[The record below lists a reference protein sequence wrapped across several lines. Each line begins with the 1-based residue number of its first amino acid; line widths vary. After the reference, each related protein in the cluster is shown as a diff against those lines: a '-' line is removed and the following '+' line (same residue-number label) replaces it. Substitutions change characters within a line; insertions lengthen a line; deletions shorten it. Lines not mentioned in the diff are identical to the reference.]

1 MRLVRFF
8 LSPSGWGRGLV
19 VLLLCCVSW
28 QLEAI
33 DLNRA
38 SSQELQQLKG
48 IGPKTAER
56 IIEERSRAGPYSSL
70 QDLSDRV
77 KGIGPKRLQGLQAAG
92 LRVGTIPSIYGET
105 RTKK

>member
-1 MRLVRFF
+1 MRLARFF
-8 LSPSGWGRGLV
+8 LSPLGWGRCLLVV
-19 VLLLCCVSW
+19 VLLAVPW

-38 SSQELQQLKG
+38 TAQELQQLKG
-48 IGPKTAER
+48 IGPKTAAR

-77 KGIGPKRLQGLQAAG
+77 KGIGPKRIQGLQAAG
-92 LRVGTIPSIYGET
+92 LRVGSIPSIYGET